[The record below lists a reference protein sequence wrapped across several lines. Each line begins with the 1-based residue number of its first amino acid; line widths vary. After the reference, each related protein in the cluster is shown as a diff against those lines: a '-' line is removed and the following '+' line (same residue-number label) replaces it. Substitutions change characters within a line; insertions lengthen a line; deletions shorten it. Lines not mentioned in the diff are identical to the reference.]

1 MERKTLKRF
10 ILDGIEKP
18 LVFDGENF
26 FAEEVENAQKVKDL
40 LEEFDELH
48 IQTQHGRELQRVKSN
63 G

>member
-1 MERKTLKRF
+1 MERKTLKMF

-40 LEEFDELH
+40 LESFDELH
-48 IQTQHGRELQRVKSN
+48 NQRQHG
-63 G
+63 